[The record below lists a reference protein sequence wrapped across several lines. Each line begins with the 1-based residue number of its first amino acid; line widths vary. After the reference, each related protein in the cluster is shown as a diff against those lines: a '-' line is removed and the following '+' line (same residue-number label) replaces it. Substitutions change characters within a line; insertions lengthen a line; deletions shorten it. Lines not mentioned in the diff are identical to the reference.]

1 MQMMKKT
8 YFLFLCI
15 ILLIG
20 TRVVNASPSFFF
32 RKYMAAN
39 GLSHNTVLCGL
50 QDSYGFIWLGT
61 SNGLNCYDGNN
72 NIVYRNMLNKGS
84 SFENNFVVSLFEE
97 NRNIWIGA
105 NYGLYIYERES
116 NSFSRFAKTTRYG
129 VVISSEVSKV
139 IKSRNNLMWIS
150 TLGQGL
156 FIYNPKDGSLYQNS
170 VHASYICDICQGNDG
185 ILYLSSMQGE
195 LLCFTP
201 DGKYQGSY
209 SIPNYANLKEM
220 NCVANVNNEI
230 WVGAGECLYKLD
242 KVTKRLEKY
251 DSNAYFGSIHCLL
264 RYSSQEMLVGTDRGL
279 YLFNTIT
286 RLYQRKD
293 NPTDYRSLSDQT
305 VNAMMWDKEG
315 SLWVMTNLG
324 GVNYMSK
331 QSTLFNFYS
340 LQSNDDRGNMVSKK
354 IVGSFCETKGGNVWV
369 GTQNGLYYYNNST
382 KQIFPYK
389 KGMLVGDIRCIMQDR
404 SKLWLGTYDNGIRV
418 INLRNGNVKAYTY
431 SKKIPYTICSN
442 SVYCIYKIRK
452 GDIYVG
458 TNWGLCRYDSI
469 RDRFMLLSVMSSMTS
484 ITDMIED
491 ASGNLWV
498 ATSNCGVMCL
508 NAHTGKWKHYAYE
521 KNDPHS
527 IASNS
532 VVKLFRDSNNTI
544 WFGTNGE
551 GLCSFNPRIDGF
563 VNLDPSNTI
572 LPNSVIYAMEQD
584 KEGYLWISTN
594 AGLVKINPANKTDI
608 RQYTIGNDLWGGSF
622 SQHSSLFTS
631 QGEMLFGSINGF
643 YSFFPQKLTEKGS
656 SAPVYIT
663 GISFPYLA
671 EGEREKERLHLNKPL
686 YMEREIVL
694 PYKDNSFS
702 IHFVALRYG
711 NSSKIHYSY
720 MLKGVNEQW
729 AQETES
735 NVATY
740 VGLPPGKYEF
750 LLRESNSMGKG
761 KEASLWVII
770 RPPWYRSNLA
780 YFVYILLIM
789 LGAYYAFKR
798 TQTIIRKKIQ
808 REMEEHQM
816 RQEQETYKSKIRFF
830 VNLMHEIRTPLS
842 LISLPLERMR
852 KEKQNAMNEKY
863 IAVIYKNL
871 NYLLGVAN
879 QLLDF
884 EKVENGA
891 LVLNLEKY
899 DIKGILRDMYNQ
911 FVGYTDLKGIE
922 LKLVLCDQDVIS
934 LIDKD
939 KISNILVNLMG
950 NAIKYAH
957 QKIEM
962 ELISTPSVYEIS
974 VCDDGVSI
982 PDSEKK
988 SIFEPFYQLHDD
1000 KIAAAM
1006 GTGIGL
1012 SYAKAL
1018 AEAHRGCLRIED
1030 GADGG
1035 SKFILSLP
1043 VEKRTEQDVRLVTSK
1058 PVAELNGGSKTV
1070 RLEGGGIKP
1079 VVLLVEDNVELLE
1092 MTADSLQEW
1101 YFVLKASNGREAL
1114 ELLGNQ
1120 EVNVIVSDVMM
1131 PEIDGLELCHKVKS
1145 DLNYSHIPVILLT
1158 AKTTL
1163 ESKVEGMENGA
1174 DAYIEK
1180 PFLIQQVRLQINNL
1194 LKLRQAFHQLMI
1206 SFPDDGKN
1214 NLTMSNY
1221 GLTPKDCKFTINLQ
1235 ALLADHLA
1243 DENFSLDTLA
1253 EELNMSRSSFYR
1265 KIKALSGMSPNDYM
1279 KTVRMNKAAELI
1291 TQGERISEVAA
1302 QVGFSSS
1309 SYFAKCFKVQFGV
1322 LPKEFVPKRSIHNDS
1337 IKA

>member
-1 MQMMKKT
+1 MMKKL

-20 TRVVNASPSFFF
+20 TRTVNASPSFFF

-72 NIVYRNMLNKGS
+72 NVVYRNMLNES
-84 SFENNFVVSLFEE
+84 FSFENNFVISLFEE

-105 NYGLYIYERES
+105 NYGLYVYNRAS
-116 NSFSRFAKTTRYG
+116 NKFSRFAKTTRYG
-129 VVISSEVSKV
+129 VVISSEVRRV
-139 IKSRNNLMWIS
+139 IKARNNMIWIS

-156 FIYNPKDGSLYQNS
+156 FIYNPKDGYLYQNS
-170 VHASYICDICQGNDG
+170 IHASYTCDICQGSDG
-185 ILYLSSMQGE
+185 VLYVSSMQGE
-195 LLCFTP
+195 LLRFSE
-201 DGKYQGSY
+201 DGKYLGSY
-209 SIPNYANLKEM
+209 SIPNYANIKEM
-220 NCVANVNNEI
+220 NCLKNVNGEI
-230 WVGAGECLYKLD
+230 WMGAGGSLYKLN
-242 KVTKRLEKY
+242 KSTNKLEKY
-251 DSNAYFGSIHCLL
+251 DSNTYFGSIHCLL
-264 RYSSQEMLVGTDRGL
+264 RYSSQEILVGTDKGL
-279 YLFNTIT
+279 YLFNVIT

-293 NPTDYRSLSDQT
+293 NPLDYRSLSDQA

-340 LQSNDDRGNMVSKK
+340 LQSNDGRGNVVSKK

-369 GTQNGLYYYNNST
+369 GTQNGLYYYNKST
-382 KQIFPYK
+382 KQIFPYR
-389 KGMLVGDIRCIMQDR
+389 GGILSGDVRSIMQDG

-418 INLRNGNVKAYTY
+418 INLKNGNVKAYTY

-469 RDRFMLLSVMSSMTS
+469 RDRFMLISTMSSMTS
-484 ITDMIED
+484 ITDMLED

-498 ATSNCGVMCL
+498 ATSNCGVMFL
-508 NAHTGKWKHYAYE
+508 DTHTGKWRHYAYE
-521 KNDPHS
+521 KNNSHS
-527 IASNS
+527 ITSNS
-532 VVKLFRDSNNTI
+532 VIKLFRDSNNTI
-544 WFGTNGE
+544 WFGTNGG
-551 GLCSFNPRIDGF
+551 GLCSFDPRIDGF
-563 VNLDPSNTI
+563 INFDPNNTI

-584 KEGYLWISTN
+584 KEGCFWISTN
-594 AGLVKINPANKTDI
+594 AGLTKINPTNKADI
-608 RQYTIGNDLWGGSF
+608 HQYTVGDDLWGGSF
-622 SQHSSLFTS
+622 SQHSSIFTS

-656 SAPVYIT
+656 FVPIYIT
-663 GISFPYLA
+663 DISFPYLA
-671 EGEREKERLHLNKPL
+671 EGDKEKERLHLNKPL

-711 NSSKIHYSY
+711 NPSKARYSY

-735 NVATY
+735 NVASY
-740 VGLPPGKYEF
+740 VSLSPGKYEF
-750 LLRESNSMGKG
+750 LLRENNSGG
-761 KEASLWVII
+761 KEASLWII
-770 RPPWYRSNLA
+770 VMPPWYRSNLA
-780 YFVYILLIM
+780 YFVYILLI
-789 LGAYYAFKR
+789 LLVGYYVFKGS
-798 TQTIIRKKIQ
+798 QTIIRKKIHRQ
-808 REMEEHQM
+808 MEEHQLQ
-816 RQEQETYKSKIRFF
+816 QEQEAYKSKIKFF

-842 LISLPLERMR
+842 LISLPLERMQE
-852 KEKQNAMNEKY
+852 EKQNAINEKY
-863 IAVIYKNL
+863 IAVIHKNL
-871 NYLLGVAN
+871 DYLLGVTN

-891 LVLNLEKY
+891 LALNLEEY
-899 DIKGILRDMYNQ
+899 DIKSILNGIYNQ
-911 FVGYTDLKGIE
+911 FVGYANLKGIE
-922 LKLVLCDQDVIS
+922 LKLILCDQDVIS
-934 LIDKD
+934 LVDKD
-939 KISNILVNLMG
+939 KIGNILVNLMG
-950 NAIKYAH
+950 NAIKYAR

-962 ELISTPSVYEIS
+962 ELICTLSNYEIW
-974 VCDDGVSI
+974 VCDDGVCI
-982 PDSEKK
+982 PDSEKER
-988 SIFEPFYQLHDD
+988 IFETFYQLHGD
-1000 KIAAAM
+1000 KIAATM

-1018 AEAHRGCLRIED
+1018 AEAHHGGLRIED
-1030 GADGG
+1030 NQGGG

-1043 VEKRTEQDVRLVTSK
+1043 IEKGKVQNVQSIAPEVTTEGSTQSK
-1058 PVAELNGGSKTV
+1058 
-1070 RLEGGGIKP
+1070 GIVLQKGFKS

-1092 MTADSLQEW
+1092 MTADSLQQW
-1101 YFVLKASNGREAL
+1101 YCVLNARNGQEAL
-1114 ELLGNQ
+1114 EVLANE

-1131 PEIDGLELCHKVKS
+1131 PEMDGLELCNKVKS
-1145 DLNYSHIPVILLT
+1145 DINYSHIPVILLT

-1180 PFLIQQVRLQINNL
+1180 PFLVQQVRLQIDNL

-1206 SFPDDGKN
+1206 SFQDSGDNGSIM
-1214 NLTMSNY
+1214 TDY
-1221 GLTPKDCKFTINLQ
+1221 GLTQKDCKFTADLQ
-1235 ALLADHLA
+1235 ALLTDRLA

-1279 KTVRMNKAAELI
+1279 KSVRMNKAAELI
-1291 TQGERISEVAA
+1291 GQGERISEVAA

-1309 SYFAKCFKVQFGV
+1309 SYFAKCFKAQFGV
-1322 LPKEFVPKRSIHNDS
+1322 LPKEFVLKKDVHNDS

>member
-1 MQMMKKT
+1 MMKKL

-20 TRVVNASPSFFF
+20 ARAVKASPSFFF

-72 NIVYRNMLNKGS
+72 NIVYRNMLNEGF
-84 SFENNFVVSLFEE
+84 SFENNFVISLFEE

-105 NYGLYIYERES
+105 NYGLYIYKRAS
-116 NSFSRFAKTTRYG
+116 NSFSRFTKTTRYG
-129 VVISSEVSKV
+129 VVISSEVSKIV
-139 IKSRNNLMWIS
+139 KSRNNLIWIS

-156 FIYNPKDGSLYQNS
+156 FIYNPKDGSLCQNS

-185 ILYLSSMQGE
+185 VLYLSSMQGE
-195 LLCFTP
+195 LLCFTR
-201 DGKYQGSY
+201 DGKYMCSY

-220 NCVANVNNEI
+220 NCVANVNGEI
-230 WVGAGECLYKLD
+230 WLGAGECLYRLNKA
-242 KVTKRLEKY
+242 TKRLEKY
-251 DSNAYFGSIHCLL
+251 DSNTYFGSIHCLL
-264 RYSSQEMLVGTDRGL
+264 RYSPKEILVGTDKGL
-279 YLFNTIT
+279 YLFNAIT

-293 NPTDYRSLSDQT
+293 NPADYRSLSDQT

-331 QSTLFNFYS
+331 QSTLFNFYF
-340 LQSNDDRGNMVSKK
+340 LQNNDGKGSVVSKK

-369 GTQNGLYYYNNST
+369 GTQNGLYYCNNST
-382 KQIFPYK
+382 KQIFPYRG
-389 KGMLVGDIRCIMQDR
+389 GMLSGDVRSIMQDG

-418 INLRNGNVKAYTY
+418 INLRNGNIKAYTY

-442 SVYCIYKIRK
+442 SVYCIYKVRK
-452 GDIYVG
+452 GDIYIG

-484 ITDMIED
+484 IADMLED

-508 NAHTGKWKHYAYE
+508 NTHNGKWRNYAYE
-521 KNDPHS
+521 KNNPHS
-527 IASNS
+527 ITSNS
-532 VVKLFRDSNNTI
+532 VIKLFRDSNNTI
-544 WFGTNGE
+544 WFGTNGG
-551 GLCSFNPRIDGF
+551 GLCSFDPRIDGF
-563 VNLDPSNTI
+563 INFDPNNTI

-584 KEGYLWISTN
+584 KEGYFWISTN
-594 AGLVKINPANKTDI
+594 AGLTKINPQNKMDI
-608 RQYTIGNDLWGGSF
+608 HQYTVGSDLWGGSF
-622 SQHSSLFTS
+622 SQHSSIFTS

-643 YSFFPQKLTEKGS
+643 YSFFPQKLTEKGDFT
-656 SAPVYIT
+656 PVYIT

-671 EGEREKERLHLNKPL
+671 EGEKEKERLHLDKPL
-686 YMEREIVL
+686 YMKREIVL

-702 IHFVALRYG
+702 IHFAALRYG
-711 NSSKIHYSY
+711 NSSRIRYSY
-720 MLKGVNEQW
+720 MLRGVNEQW

-761 KEASLWVII
+761 KEASLWVVIM
-770 RPPWYRSNLA
+770 PPWYRSHLA
-780 YFVYILLIM
+780 YFVYILLI
-789 LGAYYAFKR
+789 LLAAYYAFKR
-798 TQTIIRKKIQ
+798 TQTLIRKKIQ
-808 REMEEHQM
+808 REMEEHQI
-816 RQEQETYKSKIRFF
+816 RQEQEAYKSKIKFF

-852 KEKQNAMNEKY
+852 EEKQNAINEKY
-863 IAVIYKNL
+863 IAIVYKNL
-871 NYLLGVAN
+871 NYLLGVTN

-884 EKVENGA
+884 EKAENGA
-891 LVLNLEKY
+891 LILNLEKY
-899 DIKGILRDMYNQ
+899 DIKSILRDIYDQ

-922 LKLVLCDQDVIS
+922 LKLKLCDQDVIS
-934 LIDKD
+934 LVDKD
-939 KISNILVNLMG
+939 KINNILVNLMG

-962 ELISTPSVYEIS
+962 ELICNSSAYEIS
-974 VCDDGVSI
+974 VCDDGGSI

-988 SIFEPFYQLHDD
+988 RIFEPFYQLHDD
-1000 KIAAAM
+1000 KVAAAM

-1018 AEAHRGCLRIED
+1018 AEAHHGCLRIED
-1030 GADGG
+1030 GATGG

-1043 VEKRTEQDVRLVTSK
+1043 VEKRTGQGARVALK

-1070 RLEGGGIKP
+1070 RSEGGGIKP
-1079 VVLLVEDNVELLE
+1079 IVLLVEDNVELLE
-1092 MTADSLQEW
+1092 MTADSLKQW
-1101 YFVLKASNGREAL
+1101 YLVLKASNGREAL
-1114 ELLGNQ
+1114 ELLNYE
-1120 EVNVIVSDVMM
+1120 EVDVIVSDIMM
-1131 PEIDGLELCHKVKS
+1131 PEIDGLELCHNVKS
-1145 DLNYSHIPVILLT
+1145 NINYSHIPVILLT

-1180 PFLIQQVRLQINNL
+1180 PFLILQVRLQIENL

-1206 SFPDDGKN
+1206 SFRDNGE
-1214 NLTMSNY
+1214 SNSIMADY
-1221 GLTPKDCKFTINLQ
+1221 GLTPKDCKFTANLQ
-1235 ALLADHLA
+1235 SLLADHLA

-1291 TQGERISEVAA
+1291 GQGERISEVAA

-1309 SYFAKCFKVQFGV
+1309 SYFAKCFKAQFGV
-1322 LPKEFVPKRSIHNDS
+1322 LPKEFVFKRDVHNSSSI
-1337 IKA
+1337 